1 MVWSRWLGRFI
12 RNCLRLEFFLCLAL
26 REMGNGGV
34 LFIYSF
40 AHMKDV
46 DGFEP
51 RKRCGVQCLQAQ
63 GSFLL

>member
-1 MVWSRWLGRFI
+1 MGWSRWLGRFI
-12 RNCLRLEFFLCLAL
+12 RNCLRLEFFLLFSVAEIAE
-26 REMGNGGV
+26 RGV

-51 RKRCGVQCLQAQ
+51 RERCGVQCLQAQ